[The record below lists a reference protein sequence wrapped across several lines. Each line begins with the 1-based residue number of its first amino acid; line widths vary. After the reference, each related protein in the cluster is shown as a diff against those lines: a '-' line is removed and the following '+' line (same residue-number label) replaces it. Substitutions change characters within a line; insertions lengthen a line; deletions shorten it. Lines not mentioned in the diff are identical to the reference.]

1 MRPLQARFPDVHVP
15 PSSLLIFIGI
25 LPLVDD
31 FCLLA
36 DTAVQL
42 LDFMQHTQL
51 WCQANRVEIP
61 LAKSKVVAFCE
72 TLAQRRGHAHLS
84 WVVRYSFPIP
94 SSHSVLE
101 QAPVHYLG
109 TTLDSG
115 LAFMAHL
122 KLIRSRIWLLTTNLL
137 MLDHAP
143 GLPSALGLLPFSFTS
158 GTPRWPYTPSLTL
171 VVLHAPAHRD
181 QLQIILNKSLAA
193 TFHVRLTAIP
203 CLHLEG
209 DRHMTVSKG

>member
-1 MRPLQARFPDVHVP
+1 MF
-15 PSSLLIFIGI
+15 
-25 LPLVDD
+25 
-31 FCLLA
+31 
-36 DTAVQL
+36 
-42 LDFMQHTQL
+42 
-51 WCQANRVEIP
+51 
-61 LAKSKVVAFCE
+61 
-72 TLAQRRGHAHLS
+72 
-84 WVVRYSFPIP
+84 
-94 SSHSVLE
+94 
-101 QAPVHYLG
+101 
-109 TTLDSG
+109 
-115 LAFMAHL
+115 
-122 KLIRSRIWLLTTNLL
+122 
-137 MLDHAP
+137 DHAP